1 MMKQDTTE
9 KRIKDARTDPL
20 YDKLIGQ
27 LQVNPFGVVVI
38 DPRDKAESE
47 DGKLQAQVWERWQ
60 GYLGSCG
67 RRKTLKT
74 WKAILASG
82 GKLTL
87 PCLDPN
93 EMDPSHM
100 REDRRQ
106 NRYWDK

>member
-38 DPRDKAESE
+38 DPRDKPESE

-60 GYLGSCG
+60 EYLTGCG
-67 RRKTLKT
+67 RRRTLKT

-106 NRYWDK
+106 NKYWDR